1 MKRPPL
7 SLAAVALII
16 LGCASAVLAEN
27 TVQIGFEAPAYN
39 PEVSLQSQDNWSVSA
54 ENPDGLTIRGKDA
67 EIVPPE
73 GSQMLEIVR
82 EVQSAAPAASRIFAG
97 TRGALTG
104 NFTFSFLVA
113 ANAASNAAIQ
123 IAIGSSFETQTGAW
137 VGLRKTKNES
147 GFGFFYWEAN
157 DEAWQQIG
165 DETIPLGE
173 FVRFK
178 VAVSTENMNF
188 SVKVLNSNGQVLAER
203 DDIPLRD
210 VGGHLAS
217 GKGIN
222 RIFLSADQ
230 WGPTHFYLDDLKVEP
245 TP

>member
-1 MKRPPL
+1 MNRS
-7 SLAAVALII
+7 SLFLTVTALMG
-16 LGCASAVLAEN
+16 LACASAVHAEN
-27 TVQIGFEAPAYN
+27 TIQIGFEAPAYK
-39 PEVSLQSQDNWSVSA
+39 PDVSLQSQDDWSVGG
-54 ENPDGLTIRGKDA
+54 ENPDGLIIRGKDA
-67 EIVPPE
+67 EIAPPE

-82 EVQSAAPAASRIFAG
+82 EVQSAAPTASRIFAG
-97 TRGALTG
+97 IRTALTG
-104 NFTFSFLVA
+104 NFTFSFLVT

-137 VGLRKTKNES
+137 VGLRKAKNGS

-157 DEAWQQIG
+157 DEAWQQMG
-165 DETIPLGE
+165 DETIPFGE

-188 SVKVLNSNGQVLAER
+188 SVKVLNLNGQVLAEK

-230 WGPTHFYLDDLKVEP
+230 WGPTHFFLDDLKVEP
-245 TP
+245 AP

>member
-1 MKRPPL
+1 MNRPPL
-7 SLAAVALII
+7 SLTAAALMI
-16 LGCASAVLAEN
+16 LACASATLAEN
-27 TVQIGFEAPAYN
+27 AIQTGFEAPAYN
-39 PEVSLQSQDNWSVSA
+39 PEVSLQSQDDWSVGG
-54 ENPDGLTIRGKDA
+54 ENPDGLIIRGKGA
-67 EIVPPE
+67 EIAPPE

-82 EVQSAAPAASRIFAG
+82 EVQSAAPTASRIFAG

-113 ANAASNAAIQ
+113 ANVASNAAIQ

-137 VGLRKTKNES
+137 VGLRKVKNAG

-157 DEAWQQIG
+157 DETWQQMG
-165 DETIPLGE
+165 ENTIPLGE

-178 VAVSTENMNF
+178 VAVSTENMSF
-188 SVKVLNSNGQVLAER
+188 SVKVLNLSGSVLAEK

-210 VGGHLAS
+210 VGGHLAA